1 MQNIPI
7 YDGGR
12 SGGMGEGSGNFYIKF
27 EINRVFTQRKCP
39 ESSLFNMPVR
49 PHFYRFIFPF
59 LLCFSMA
66 CNEAWVLDPDASYE
80 LSHTTLGLSF
90 PPVADDEQRAFTAP
104 ILHELAVQNIR
115 IGEDWSLR
123 EPEKGEY
130 NWPPLDKRMDWISEN
145 KLNVFLTIQSTGAG
159 WACQSPMNERSC
171 VYEDLEAFSTYL
183 TQLLTRYP
191 DQIKWIQFGNEW
203 QSDFWYAGSAE
214 QYVEA
219 HNVLS
224 KTVRSIDPDIQ
235 VVLGGFTTISL
246 RFMAACG
253 GNEIE
258 FTNDEGDRFDQSNLP
273 DLCTSQEFEEVLNR
287 IIYVLDHAEYDMI
300 DLHLYDDSK
309 QWVIYLNHLKTLS
322 NAPIIVTEFGGP
334 NINLEPKNDEYQA
347 ERLEDYIRTLDSL
360 EVQEAFYFKLVEGT
374 NNPAHKTSGLMKGRS
389 LKRKPSFEVFKAF
402 SQ

>member
-1 MQNIPI
+1 MPT
-7 YDGGR
+7 R
-12 SGGMGEGSGNFYIKF
+12 S
-27 EINRVFTQRKCP
+27 
-39 ESSLFNMPVR
+39 
-49 PHFYRFIFPF
+49 HFYRFVFPF

-66 CNEAWVLDPDASYE
+66 CHEAWVLDPDSSYD
-80 LSHTTLGLSF
+80 LSHTRLGLSF
-90 PPVADDEQRAFTAP
+90 PPVADDKQRAFTAP
-104 ILHELAVQNIR
+104 VLSELGVENIR

-130 NWPPLDKRMDWISEN
+130 NWTPLDKRMAWASEN
-145 KLNVFLTIQSTGAG
+145 NLSIFLTIQSTGAD

-171 VYEDLEAFSTYL
+171 VYQDLEAFSVYL
-183 TQLLTRYP
+183 TQLLNRYP
-191 DQIKWIQFGNEW
+191 NQIKWIQFGNEW
-203 QSDFWYAGSAE
+203 QSEFWYAGSAE

-219 HNVLS
+219 QNILS
-224 KTVRSIDPDIQ
+224 KIVKSIAPDIQ

-246 RFMAACG
+246 RFMAACS

-273 DLCTSQEFEEVLNR
+273 DLCASQEFEEVLNR
-287 IIYVLDHAEYDMI
+287 IIYVLEHAEYDMI
-300 DLHLYDDSK
+300 DLHLYDDPE
-309 QWVIYLNHLKTLS
+309 QWGIYLNHLKTLS

-360 EVQEAFYFKLVEGT
+360 QVQEAFYFKLVEGT
-374 NNPAHKTSGLMKGRS
+374 NNPAHKTSGLMKGLS